1 MQQWPRTSTEKLL
14 AEMFDC
20 SSAQILAIL
29 EALSD
34 TNRRIGSTMA
44 VPPNEAE
51 PTDTLDAD
59 ITFELFCAAEYILN
73 GGGGKNSLKVNE
85 LSEYKGVIA
94 TNDTLLLTA
103 VNGKIIL
110 MNFQNIKTFFS
121 IYNTRQEWCTN
132 KKCDQ
137 NNQDGFQL

>member
-1 MQQWPRTSTEKLL
+1 MAEKIYAFLLKWQQWPRTPTEKLL

-20 SSAQILAIL
+20 SSAQMLAIL

-34 TNRRIGSTMA
+34 TNRRIMSPMA

-51 PTDTLDAD
+51 PADTLDAD
-59 ITFELFCAAEYILN
+59 ITFELFCAAEYILS

-103 VNGKIIL
+103 ANGRRNLLNI
-110 MNFQNIKTFFS
+110 QNWNMFLTLIFKARMV
-121 IYNTRQEWCTN
+121 YQ
-132 KKCDQ
+132 
-137 NNQDGFQL
+137 